1 MKPFAQ
7 ESEMGFLSIKNPY
20 KEATKKF
27 LVANGLLGEEVDRGK
42 IMRELAVKQNTV
54 YNVVGE
60 LAHMGYSLAIHQ
72 KAKTSTTS
80 TTSTT
85 TSTTSSTP
93 RAPKG
98 FAGCFPPNSSPSNSP

>member
-42 IMRELAVKQNTV
+42 IMRELGVKQNTV

-93 RAPKG
+93 QSPQGLRRVL
-98 FAGCFPPNSSPSNSP
+98 PPNSSP